1 MAHLHK
7 KSTEATITKKMHRVV
22 LPRAGGPDHL
32 LYLDALRVFGV
43 LSVSVCDD
51 VICISIG

>member
-22 LPRAGGPDHL
+22 LPRAGGPDLL

-43 LSVSVCDD
+43 LSVSVCND